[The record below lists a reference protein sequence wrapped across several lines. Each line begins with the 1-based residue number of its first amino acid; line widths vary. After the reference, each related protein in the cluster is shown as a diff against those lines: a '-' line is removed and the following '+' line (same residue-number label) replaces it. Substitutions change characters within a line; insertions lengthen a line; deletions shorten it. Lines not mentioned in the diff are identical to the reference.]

1 VWSRVGPTA
10 RKRLFEHRAGACR
23 LAESA
28 GREAGLSGSP
38 TAVASMIIGW
48 LDESV
53 SMRICS
59 LTLTATVA
67 FMSMASAAEA
77 NADNGIACEAR

>member
-1 VWSRVGPTA
+1 
-10 RKRLFEHRAGACR
+10 
-23 LAESA
+23 
-28 GREAGLSGSP
+28 
-38 TAVASMIIGW
+38 MIIGW